1 MWFIHEWMKALNIK
15 YYIGNLSAAAIYGE
29 AHQAVQSTP
38 SATAIDL
45 VRYMNR
51 LGGPSAV
58 ATVLTELAEQI
69 ETEEFAK
76 TIIQMNA
83 EITVL
88 QRLGVIF
95 EIIGQKSLTNVI

>member
-1 MWFIHEWMKALNIK
+1 MVKHTKPFKVH
-15 YYIGNLSAAAIYGE
+15 
-29 AHQAVQSTP
+29 HQQP
-38 SATAIDL
+38 PIDL

-76 TIIQMNA
+76 Q
-83 EITVL
+83 
-88 QRLGVIF
+88 
-95 EIIGQKSLTNVI
+95 